1 MARRY
6 ALKINWRKF
15 VNTFG
20 KIASPIVIIAVIF
33 LSLAPPKQGVALFPH
48 FDKVAHFIAY
58 AAIAGSLFLAQ
69 VFYNEEVGFKAIFRK
84 NRKPF
89 LSSFLIATFIG
100 IIVEFVQIRFNR
112 ACEFLDMVSDSLG
125 ALFGI
130 VVAIFVVAIV
140 ASYDKQKGKNE

>member
-6 ALKINWRKF
+6 ALKINWGKF
-15 VNTFG
+15 LNTFG
-20 KIASPIVIIAVIF
+20 KFASPVVTIAVLI
-33 LSLAPPKQGVALFPH
+33 LSLTPPKKGRVFFPH

-69 VFYNEEVGFKAIFRK
+69 VRYNKEVGFKAVLKK

-89 LSSFLIATFIG
+89 LSSFFIATIIG
-100 IIVEFVQIRFNR
+100 IIVEFVQIHFNR

-130 VVAIFVVAIV
+130 IVAIFVVTIV